1 MRVRDAV
8 MRFTRPEMMTLINA
22 PVLGARHPVPGL
34 EPFSTVVIAP
44 LAPRRRRF
52 GQDGSQH
59 DAPEIKSRDKQR
71 TGESKGKRAAL
82 TKIKS
87 QIYTWPTT
95 DWLYEFNILAD
106 TGGKGGASHQP
117 FICPRL

>member
-1 MRVRDAV
+1 MAKMDPN
-8 MRFTRPEMMTLINA
+8 TTLPRSSLEINSGREA
-22 PVLGARHPVPGL
+22 G
-34 EPFSTVVIAP
+34 I
-44 LAPRRRRF
+44 
-52 GQDGSQH
+52 
-59 DAPEIKSRDKQR
+59 
-71 TGESKGKRAAL
+71 GKRAAL